1 MKPLNTFNNVILGQF
16 VLTGIPIKVYVDGVY
31 YTITS
36 PDDLEDPIY
45 GFGMDEDGRM
55 HEFDYRRIDHLLVN
69 GNNITLDT
77 FNDAMAKEF
86 GGDDTAKEEEPAAEE
101 GGEEEV
107 AEEGAMPGMMDLL
120 GEKSPCWD
128 GYRQVGMKK
137 KSGRMVP
144 NCVPI
149 KEISAA
155 EQKAQMAALD
165 AKEDVAKD
173 EMKAAKELA
182 KVAKDNAKGAKEKQK
197 ALKDE
202 TKVIKDQ
209 IKSAKEQQKIA
220 KDEEKAAK
228 EARKIAKDERSA
240 AKDMQ
245 GYVKDKIKTVKDEIK
260 AAKEEANIA
269 KDEQKQ
275 AKDAQKAAQE
285 KMKSAKAEKKQLASE
300 PITEGAHYTYGL
312 GDIVKNKNKSCPHY
326 GSMGVVSKILDLPDM
341 IGKLVT
347 YRVTNNG
354 PTYKAGDVLTKT
366 GDQLTG
372 VQYDD

>member
-55 HEFDYRRIDHLLVN
+55 YEFDYRRIAHLLVN
-69 GNNITLDT
+69 GNVITLDVY
-77 FNDAMAKEF
+77 NDAMTKEF
-86 GGDDTAKEEEPAAEE
+86 GGNDTSKEKETAKEEPAEDS
-101 GGEEEV
+101 GEEV

-155 EQKAQMAALD
+155 EQKTQMAALD

-173 EMKAAKELA
+173 ELKAAKELG
-182 KVAKDNAKGAKEKQK
+182 KVAKDNAKVAKDKQK

-202 TKVIKDQ
+202 ADVI
-209 IKSAKEQQKIA
+209 
-220 KDEEKAAK
+220 
-228 EARKIAKDERSA
+228 
-240 AKDMQ
+240 
-245 GYVKDKIKTVKDEIK
+245 KDKIKAVKDEID
-260 AAKEEANIA
+260 AA
-269 KDEQKQ
+269 KDEIDISKDEQDQ
-275 AKDAQKAAQE
+275 AKDAQKAAKE
-285 KMKSAKAEKKQLASE
+285 KMTSAKAEKKQLAAE
-300 PITEGAHYTYGL
+300 PITEGAHYTYGI
-312 GDIVKNKNKSCPHY
+312 GDIVKNKNKSCPHF

-347 YRVTNNG
+347 YRVTNDG
-354 PTYKAGDVLTKT
+354 PTYRAGDILTKT

>member
-1 MKPLNTFNNVILGQF
+1 MKPLKTFNNVILGQF

-36 PDDLEDPIY
+36 TDDIEDPIY

-55 HEFDYRRIDHLLVN
+55 HNFDYRRIDHLLVN

-86 GGDDTAKEEEPAAEE
+86 GSDNASKNEEPAKKDEPAAEE

-107 AEEGAMPGMMDLL
+107 AEEGAMPSMADLL

-149 KEISAA
+149 KEITAA
-155 EQKAQMAALD
+155 EQKAQMNALD

-173 EMKAAKELA
+173 ELKAAKELA
-182 KVAKDNAKGAKEKQK
+182 KVSKDNAKVAKDKQK

-202 TKVIKDQ
+202 TKVVKDQ
-209 IKSAKEQQKIA
+209 IKAAKEQQKISKEEA
-220 KDEEKAAK
+220 KSAK
-228 EARKIAKDERSA
+228 E
-240 AKDMQ
+240 MQ
-245 GYVKDKIKTVKDEIK
+245 SYVKDKIKAVKDEIS

-285 KMKSAKAEKKQLASE
+285 KLKSAKAEKKQLAAE
-300 PITEGAHYTYGL
+300 PITEGTHYTYGI

-341 IGKLVT
+341 MGKLVT

-354 PTYKAGDVLTKT
+354 PTYRAGDTLTKT

>member
-55 HEFDYRRIDHLLVN
+55 YEFDYRRIAHLLVN
-69 GNNITLDT
+69 GNVITLDVY
-77 FNDAMAKEF
+77 NDAMAKEF
-86 GGDDTAKEEEPAAEE
+86 GGDDTAKEEEPVKEEEPAAEE

-165 AKEDVAKD
+165 TKEDVAKD

-182 KVAKDNAKGAKEKQK
+182 KVAKDNAKVAKDKQK

-202 TKVIKDQ
+202 ADVI
-209 IKSAKEQQKIA
+209 
-220 KDEEKAAK
+220 
-228 EARKIAKDERSA
+228 
-240 AKDMQ
+240 
-245 GYVKDKIKTVKDEIK
+245 KDKIKAVKDEID
-260 AAKEEANIA
+260 AA
-269 KDEQKQ
+269 KDEIDISKDEQDQ
-275 AKDAQKAAQE
+275 AKDAQKAAKE
-285 KMKSAKAEKKQLASE
+285 KMTSAKAEKKQLAAE
-300 PITEGAHYTYGL
+300 PITEGAHYTYGI
-312 GDIVKNKNKSCPHY
+312 GDIVKNKNKSCPHF

-347 YRVTNNG
+347 YRVTNDG
-354 PTYKAGDVLTKT
+354 PTYRAGDILTKT

>member
-36 PDDLEDPIY
+36 ADDLEDPIY

-69 GNNITLDT
+69 GNNITLDA

-86 GGDDTAKEEEPAAEE
+86 GSDDTAKKEEPAKEEPAAEE
-101 GGEEEV
+101 EGEEEV
-107 AEEGAMPGMMDLL
+107 TEEGLFPTMRD
-120 GEKSPCWD
+120 
-128 GYRQVGMKK
+128 
-137 KSGRMVP
+137 MVS
-144 NCVPI
+144 
-149 KEISAA
+149 EITAA
-155 EQKAQMAALD
+155 EQKAQLAALD

-173 EMKAAKELA
+173 ELKAAKELA
-182 KVAKDNAKGAKEKQK
+182 KVAKDNAKGAKDKQK

-202 TKVIKDQ
+202 TNIVKDQ
-209 IKSAKEQQKIA
+209 IKAAKEQQKIS
-220 KDEEKAAK
+220 KEEVKSAK
-228 EARKIAKDERSA
+228 E
-240 AKDMQ
+240 MQ
-245 GYVKDKIKTVKDEIK
+245 KYVKDKIKTIKDEI
-260 AAKEEANIA
+260 AVAKDEIAIA

-285 KMKSAKAEKKQLASE
+285 KMKSVSAEKSQLASE
-300 PITEGAHYTYGL
+300 PITEGAHYTYGI

-326 GSMGVVSKILDLPDM
+326 GSMGVVSKIIDLPDM
-341 IGKLVT
+341 IGRLVT

>member
-1 MKPLNTFNNVILGQF
+1 MKPLKTFNNVILGQF

-36 PDDLEDPIY
+36 PDDLEDSIY

-55 HEFDYRRIDHLLVN
+55 HEFDYRRIAHLLVN
-69 GNNITLDT
+69 GNVITLDVY
-77 FNDAMAKEF
+77 NDAMEKEF
-86 GGDDTAKEEEPAAEE
+86 GGDDTAKEEPAAEE
-101 GGEEEV
+101 KGEEEV
-107 AEEGAMPGMMDLL
+107 AEEGAMPGMMDLI

-149 KEISAA
+149 KEITAA
-155 EQKAQMAALD
+155 ERKAQLSALD

-173 EMKAAKELA
+173 ELEAAKELA
-182 KVAKDNAKGAKEKQK
+182 KVAKDNAKVAKEKQNV
-197 ALKDE
+197 LKDE
-202 TKVIKDQ
+202 TNVVKDQ
-209 IKSAKEQQKIA
+209 VKSAKEQQSV
-220 KDEEKAAK
+220 AK
-228 EARKIAKDERSA
+228 EEAK
-240 AKDMQ
+240 
-245 GYVKDKIKTVKDEIK
+245 YVKDKIKAVKDEIS

-269 KDEQKQ
+269 KDEQSQ

-285 KMKSAKAEKKQLASE
+285 KIKSAKAEKKQLASE
-300 PITEGAHYTYGL
+300 PITEGAHYTYGI

-341 IGKLVT
+341 MGKLVT

-354 PTYKAGDVLTKT
+354 PTYRAGDTLTKT

>member
-1 MKPLNTFNNVILGQF
+1 MKPLKTFNNVILGQF

-36 PDDLEDPIY
+36 PDDLEDQIF

-55 HEFDYRRIDHLLVN
+55 HEFDYRRIAHLLVN
-69 GNNITLDT
+69 GNVITLDVY
-77 FNDAMAKEF
+77 NDAMAKEF
-86 GGDDTAKEEEPAAEE
+86 GGDDASKEEPAKEEPAKDS
-101 GGEEEV
+101 GEEV

-149 KEISAA
+149 KEITAA
-155 EQKAQMAALD
+155 EQKAQLDALD

-173 EMKAAKELA
+173 ELKAAKELA

-202 TKVIKDQ
+202 TKVVKDQ
-209 IKSAKEQQKIA
+209 IKAAKEQQKIS
-220 KDEEKAAK
+220 KEEVKSAK
-228 EARKIAKDERSA
+228 E
-240 AKDMQ
+240 MQ
-245 GYVKDKIKTVKDEIK
+245 KYVKDKIKIVKDEIA
-260 AAKEEANIA
+260 AAKDEIAIA

-285 KMKSAKAEKKQLASE
+285 KMKSVSAEKSQIASE
-300 PITEGAHYTYGL
+300 PITEGAHYTYGI

-354 PTYKAGDVLTKT
+354 PTYRAGDTLTKT